1 LLLRG
6 RGRRPRSTTRA
17 GCQRGYSLIELL
29 LAISFL
35 VLLTAMAVPW
45 LTSGLERARAR
56 AAARYLA
63 TRMARIRTQA
73 VTRSTTIAL
82 RFEASPAGLLIAVY
96 GDGNGNGVRTRDIDG
111 GIDRSLEPAV
121 RLEDLFPGVLIAAA
135 VGNDGPAVDLGGA
148 DLLSF
153 TPFGTATSGTI
164 SILGRDGSQFAVR
177 VLGSTARIRLLRFD
191 PLSRQWVESY

>member
-1 LLLRG
+1 M
-6 RGRRPRSTTRA
+6 
-17 GCQRGYSLIELL
+17 
-29 LAISFL
+29 SFL
-35 VLLTAMAVPW
+35 VLLAAMAVPW
-45 LTSGLERARAR
+45 VTSGVERARAR

-73 VTRSTTIAL
+73 VTRSTTVAL
-82 RFEASPAGLLIAVY
+82 RFDASSTGLVVGVY
-96 GDGNGNGVRTRDIDG
+96 GDGNGNGVRTRDIES

-135 VGNDGPAVDLGGA
+135 TGNDGPAVDLGGS

-153 TPFGTATSGTI
+153 TPSGTATSGTI

-191 PLSRQWVESY
+191 PVSRQWVESY